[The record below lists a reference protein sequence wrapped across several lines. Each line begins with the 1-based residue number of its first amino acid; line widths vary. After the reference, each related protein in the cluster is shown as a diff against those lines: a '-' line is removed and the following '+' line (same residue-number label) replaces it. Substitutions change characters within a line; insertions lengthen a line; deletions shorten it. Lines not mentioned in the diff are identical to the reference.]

1 LYNPDFPAA
10 RPSSNSASILNR
22 MSEWISS
29 LRGEFAAFVSEE
41 IDEHQI
47 SLARAALTIARTE
60 YPALDADEYLQRLD
74 NYATRAEQMLP
85 EFPDTVQIV
94 AALNHVLFVEEE
106 FRGNDVDY
114 YDPRN
119 SFLNDVLDRKLGI
132 PITLAVVYIEVAQR
146 IGFPLFG
153 VGMPGHFLLK
163 HYDIDGSET
172 FIDPFHRGDI
182 LTRADCESRLDEIYS
197 GQMPFQ
203 PEFLHTVT
211 RRQLLTRMLANLRNI
226 YMERRDFRH
235 ALVIVDLVLAIHPR
249 SAEDMKQRAM
259 LRYSLNQLRGA
270 AEDLETYARMAPD
283 ASDAD
288 EMLQTALSLRRRLAM
303 LN

>member
-1 LYNPDFPAA
+1 
-10 RPSSNSASILNR
+10 

-29 LRGEFAAFVSEE
+29 LRGKFSVLVSEE

-47 SLARAALTIARTE
+47 SLARAALTIARME
-60 YPALDADEYLQRLD
+60 YPDLDADDYLSRLD
-74 NYATRAEQMLP
+74 WYASRVEQMLP
-85 EFPDTVQIV
+85 DIPDIPQVVGAI
-94 AALNHVLFVEEE
+94 NYVLFREEE
-106 FRGNDVDY
+106 FRGNTADY

-132 PITLAVVYIEVAQR
+132 PITLAIVYMEVAQR

-163 HYDIDGSET
+163 HYDTAGNET
-172 FIDPFHRGDI
+172 FIDPFNSGDI
-182 LTRADCESRLDEIYS
+182 LTRADCQSRLDEIYS
-197 GQMPFQ
+197 GQIPLQ

-211 RRQLLTRMLANLRNI
+211 RRQLLTRVLNNLRNI
-226 YMERRDFRH
+226 YMERRDFRR

-259 LRYSLNQLRGA
+259 LRYSMEQLRGA

-288 EMLQTALSLRRRLAM
+288 EMRQTALSLRRRLAM

>member
-1 LYNPDFPAA
+1 
-10 RPSSNSASILNR
+10 

-29 LRGEFAAFVSEE
+29 LRGEFAALVSEE
-41 IDEHQI
+41 MDEHQI

-60 YPALDADEYLQRLD
+60 YPDLDADEYLQRLD
-74 NYATRAEQMLP
+74 WYAARVQRMLP
-85 EFPDTVQIV
+85 DLPETTQII
-94 AALNHVLFVEEE
+94 AALNYVLFIEEE

-132 PITLAVVYIEVAQR
+132 PITLAIVYMEVAQR

-163 HYDIDGSET
+163 HYDVAGNET

-182 LTRADCESRLDEIYS
+182 LTRADCQTRLDEIYS
-197 GQMPFQ
+197 GQMPLQ

-211 RRQLLTRMLANLRNI
+211 RRQLLTRVLANLRNI
-226 YMERRDFRH
+226 YMDRRDFRS
-235 ALVIVDLVLAIHPR
+235 ALVVVDLVLALHPR

-288 EMLQTALSLRRRLAM
+288 EMRQTALSLRRRLAM